1 MNLGLLWLKVLHIL
15 AVISWMAAL
24 LYLPRLFV
32 YHAGV
37 EPGSAQ
43 SELFKVMERRLYKAI
58 LRPAMFVTWVTGPW
72 LLWQM
77 GYHKDGWAI
86 AKVVLVVGL
95 SITTEF
101 MGKWLKAFAE
111 DRNTRDARFFR
122 IVNEVPTVL
131 MILIVVLVVVKPF

>member
-1 MNLGLLWLKVLHIL
+1 LGLLWLKALHIL

-37 EPGSAQ
+37 EKRSAQ
-43 SELFKVMERRLYKAI
+43 SELFKVMERRLYNGI
-58 LRPAMFVTWVTGPW
+58 LRPAMFVSWVTGPL

-86 AKVVLVVGL
+86 AKLLLVVGL
-95 SITTEF
+95 SGVSEM
-101 MGKWLKAFAE
+101 MGGWLKAFAE
-111 DRNTRDARFFR
+111 DRNTRDAFFFR
-122 IVNEVPTVL
+122 VMNEVPTVL
-131 MILIVVLVVVKPF
+131 MILIVILVVVKPF